1 MSRTP
6 RTTTTTTFLFA
17 IVLTIGASSASA
29 QDTPPTTEETDT
41 ATGYDLTNPY
51 DVASMVV
58 QALKD
63 RDWETMATHHDN
75 PDDILLLQADPALF
89 EERVAGWR
97 LEAIEGAT
105 VPITELRWVR
115 NSDNRVW
122 AFMGDINAEDVA
134 VLRLERTDTG
144 WAWED
149 VNSLSREVWETALPV
164 EGF

>member
-1 MSRTP
+1 MSRTS
-6 RTTTTTTFLFA
+6 RTKTTPFLFA
-17 IVLTIGASSASA
+17 IALTIGAFSASA
-29 QDTPPTTEETDT
+29 QDTPLTTEETDAAT
-41 ATGYDLTNPY
+41 AYDFTNPY

-63 RDWETMATHHDN
+63 RDWQTMATHHDN
-75 PDDILLLQADPALF
+75 PDDILLLQVDPALF

-122 AFMGDINAEDVA
+122 ALMGDINPEEVA

-149 VNSLSREVWETALPV
+149 VNSLSREVWDGALNV

>member
-1 MSRTP
+1 MSRTS
-6 RTTTTTTFLFA
+6 RTAVTFVFA
-17 IVLTIGASSASA
+17 IALTTGASNASG
-29 QDTPPTTEETDT
+29 QDTPPTAEETDS
-41 ATGYDLTNPY
+41 ATGYDFTNPY
-51 DVASMVV
+51 DMASMVV

-63 RDWETMATHHDN
+63 RDWQTMATHHDN
-75 PDDILLLQADPALF
+75 PDDILLLQEDPALF

-97 LEAIEGAT
+97 LEAIEAAP

-122 AFMGDINAEDVA
+122 AFMDDINAEEVA
-134 VLRLERTDTG
+134 VLRLERTETG

-149 VNSLSREVWETALPV
+149 VNSLSREVWESALHV